1 MGKTNPT
8 YRDHVQAWAN
18 DFEAFQRALVYDR
31 QSAAAEIVAHAHQV
45 AAAGGN
51 YNATD
56 PMETILL
63 SICIGQQEE
72 IQELRDR
79 VDELDAEG

>member
-8 YRDHVQAWAN
+8 YRDHVQSWAS
-18 DFEAFQRALVYDR
+18 DFESFRRALVYER
-31 QSAAAEIVAHAHQV
+31 QDAADELVEHVHKV

-63 SICIGQQEE
+63 SICVGQQEE
-72 IQELRDR
+72 IQQLRER
-79 VDELDAEG
+79 VDELESES